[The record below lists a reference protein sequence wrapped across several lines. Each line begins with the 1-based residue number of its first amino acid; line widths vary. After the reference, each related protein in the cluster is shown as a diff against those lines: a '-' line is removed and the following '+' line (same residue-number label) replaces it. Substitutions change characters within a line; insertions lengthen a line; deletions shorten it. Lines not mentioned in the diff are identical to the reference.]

1 MKNLKLKQAGLII
14 LSVLV
19 LANVLVIYEVFD
31 TRHTADMSLKRV
43 RNVQEAQTM
52 FSEMLSNIRGYQI
65 AGQQN
70 YLDEFNKSHDSAV
83 RNLTA
88 FIDTAINQ
96 ENKEKALSLKNKI
109 DEWVKMNQRRTD
121 LLKKAKSNENLSD
134 EEYNELDSLRGKSVE
149 MISQIRKDIDDLTD
163 RAAQVN
169 LEHINSAIN
178 WIVAVIVL
186 SITITG
192 VFIFMVF
199 SNIISGINNVS
210 KVLINMKA
218 GRFDSSIKTDLTNE
232 MGRMLKDMAS
242 TQDGVK
248 AIVEKVN
255 IAADRTDQ
263 ESALV
268 EESANGLSSA
278 AVQGKN
284 FADNISGAAKV
295 TSESVSSV
303 AAAMEEMVATIT
315 EISKN
320 TLQAKESA
328 DGAAHEG
335 ATAMDVVSALAQSAQ
350 KIGEVSQ
357 LIGNI
362 AAQTNL
368 LALNATIEA
377 ARAGEAG
384 KGFAVVANEVK
395 ELAKQTSDSV
405 IEIDSIIREI
415 QQGSSNTLNVMQ
427 NIQEAITKVTDVT
440 NQIAA
445 AVEEQTVAASEISQ
459 RLQEAN
465 ANAQQMS
472 GEAGQIAG
480 LNNAIAEKAD
490 VLLSASND
498 LRGAARSLKEA
509 METLKI

>member
-1 MKNLKLKQAGLII
+1 
-14 LSVLV
+14 
-19 LANVLVIYEVFD
+19 VIYEVFNA
-31 TRHTADMSLKRV
+31 RYTADRSLKKV

-70 YLDEFNKSHDSAV
+70 YLDEFNKSYDSVV

-88 FIDTAINQ
+88 FMDTAISQ
-96 ENKEKALSLKNKI
+96 EEKESALFLKNKI
-109 DEWVKMNQRRTD
+109 DEWVKMSQKRTD
-121 LLKKAKSNENLSD
+121 LLKKAKSNEDLSD

-149 MISQIRKDIDDLTD
+149 MISQIKKNIDDLTD
-163 RAAQVN
+163 RVAQTSMAR
-169 LEHINSAIN
+169 INSAIN
-178 WIVAVIVL
+178 WIVAVILL

-192 VFIFMVF
+192 IFIFMVF
-199 SNIISGINNVS
+199 NNIITGINNVS
-210 KVLINMKA
+210 KVLINMKD

-232 MGRMLKDMAS
+232 IGHMLKNMAS
-242 TQDGVK
+242 TQDGMK
-248 AIVEKVN
+248 AICEKVKV
-255 IAADRTDQ
+255 AVDRTKQ
-263 ESALV
+263 GSSLIEQSASALFSV
-268 EESANGLSSA
+268 S
-278 AVQGKN
+278 VQGKN
-284 FADNISGAAKV
+284 FADTIGNAAKV

-303 AAAMEEMVATIT
+303 ATAMEEMVATIT

-335 ATAMDVVSALAQSAQ
+335 AAAMDVISALAQSAQ
-350 KIGEVSQ
+350 KIGEVSK

-427 NIQEAITKVTDVT
+427 NIQETITKVKDVT

-445 AVEEQTVAASEISQ
+445 AVEEQTAAANEISQ

-465 ANAQQMS
+465 QKAGQMS
-472 GEAGQIAG
+472 EKASHIIELNNQIAD
-480 LNNAIAEKAD
+480 KAD
-490 VLLSASND
+490 SLLDVAKD
-498 LRGAARSLKEA
+498 LMHDSDNLKNA
-509 METLKI
+509 LSWIRI

>member
-1 MKNLKLKQAGLII
+1 
-14 LSVLV
+14 
-19 LANVLVIYEVFD
+19 VIYEVFD
-31 TRHTADMSLKRV
+31 ARYTADRSLKKL

-70 YLDEFNKSHDSAV
+70 YLDEFNKSYDSAA

-88 FIDTAINQ
+88 FMDNAISQ
-96 ENKEKALSLKNKI
+96 EEKESALFLKNKI

-121 LLKKAKSNENLSD
+121 LLKKAKSNEDLSD

-149 MISQIRKDIDDLTD
+149 MISQIKKNIDDLTD
-163 RAAQVN
+163 RVAQTSMAR
-169 LEHINSAIN
+169 INSAIN
-178 WIVAVIVL
+178 WIIAVILL

-192 VFIFMVF
+192 IFIFMVF
-199 SNIISGINNVS
+199 NNIITGINNVS
-210 KVLINMKA
+210 KVLINMKD

-232 MGRMLKDMAS
+232 IGHMLKNMAS

-248 AIVEKVN
+248 AIFEKVKV
-255 IAADRTDQ
+255 AVDRTKQ
-263 ESALV
+263 GSSMIEQSASALFSV
-268 EESANGLSSA
+268 S
-278 AVQGKN
+278 VQGKN
-284 FADNISGAAKV
+284 FADTIGNAAKV

-303 AAAMEEMVATIT
+303 ATAMEEMVATIT

-335 ATAMDVVSALAQSAQ
+335 AAAMDVISALAQSAQ
-350 KIGEVSQ
+350 KIGEVSK

-427 NIQEAITKVTDVT
+427 NIQETITKVTDVT

-445 AVEEQTVAASEISQ
+445 AVEEQTAAANEISQ

-465 ANAQQMS
+465 QKAGQMS
-472 GEAGQIAG
+472 EEASHIIELNNQIAD
-480 LNNAIAEKAD
+480 KAD
-490 VLLSASND
+490 SLRDVAKDLMHDSDNLKNALSWI
-498 LRGAARSLKEA
+498 R
-509 METLKI
+509 I